1 MADSQEIPSSV
12 CNHQFNTFLTG
23 EEYRWKGTFEQL
35 KTYFADNL
43 TGAGSWSSPSGGVKL
58 FTAEEFE
65 VKWQKSKKLAI
76 VRDTSDTYIL
86 PGNI

>member
-1 MADSQEIPSSV
+1 MV
-12 CNHQFNTFLTG
+12 RNTVGRALSI
-23 EEYRWKGTFEQL
+23 EQP
-35 KTYFADNL
+35 KTYFADL
-43 TGAGSWSSPSGGVKL
+43 TGVGSWSSPSGRVKL